1 MTSDKITTESVAVGA
16 QETDPIV
23 LRESETRRLV
33 FKPMIV
39 DKPEAP
45 VRGYFVWQRKLK
57 ANEWEDITGE
67 TLTALK
73 AGEGYALELRSDEV
87 ATLLREIEARKGIY
101 EEHGIVFGRRDYFA
115 ETDLPEVVRKI
126 LQEPDSELAKALQA
140 LDPAELLSL
149 GRSVDLSKLDALLE
163 EWDASEE
170 TRKDDED
177 FWPDLLKRNGVGVLP
192 AHRFSGRA
200 PAGAG
205 VRRREGDREHRR
217 RIDRLPGA
225 ERAHGQRVFGRDQ
238 DTRRRAMRRRV
249 PGRDLPAGQG
259 GRRRGRA
266 NARLP

>member
-23 LRESETRRLV
+23 LRESDTRRLV

-57 ANEWEDITGE
+57 AQEWEDITGE

-73 AGEGYALELRSDEV
+73 AGEGYSLELRSDEV

-115 ETDLPEVVRKI
+115 ETDLPEVVRMI
-126 LQEPDSELAKALQA
+126 LREPDSELAKALQA

-149 GRSVDLSKLDALLE
+149 LVECLRYQVGGCGHVKFPGLSETVSTAGLQGRICA
-163 EWDASEE
+163 
-170 TRKDDED
+170 
-177 FWPDLLKRNGVGVLP
+177 
-192 AHRFSGRA
+192 
-200 PAGAG
+200 
-205 VRRREGDREHRR
+205 
-217 RIDRLPGA
+217 
-225 ERAHGQRVFGRDQ
+225 
-238 DTRRRAMRRRV
+238 
-249 PGRDLPAGQG
+249 
-259 GRRRGRA
+259 
-266 NARLP
+266 